1 MWHLWAHIG
10 SDGRTILGPELRA
23 DAIAYGFAELC
34 ADAVAYVFADPRA
47 DVAPEL
53 SADESPDLSADEQAD
68 GSSVARADD
77 AADVGAVAC
86 AHDGAHAEAV
96 ARADPVVDADHDAD
110 HGADEGPDD
119 HPDDRADVAA
129 VGSAVARA
137 VEGPDGRSDGAG
149 PDTCADEGPDE
160 RADGSTH
167 PRAVAEAD
175 QHALPDAAA
184 VARAEHTSADA
195 RALGVPDARAHAAPG
210 GGTRGRRRRQ
220 ERSPR
225 PRRVRRSMESRNGG
239 YHNDGYHYRDDC
251 ERCAG
256 TVRIRTDDRFR
267 GRDDAPLLHYAKSM
281 LHRDQ
286 DLCVE
291 KDGPRRLAAQG
302 LPQVLRGGIG
312 KGQTG
317 AEART
322 RPDVLLQE
330 KVEPFLPVS

>member
-23 DAIAYGFAELC
+23 DAIAYGFAELR

-47 DVAPEL
+47 DVVPEL
-53 SADESPDLSADEQAD
+53 RADESPDLSADELAD
-68 GSSVARADD
+68 GSSVARADARAYD
-77 AADVGAVAC
+77 DSTVAGADVAAVAGADYAADVGAVAC

-96 ARADPVVDADHDAD
+96 ARADP
-110 HGADEGPDD
+110 G
-119 HPDDRADVAA
+119 
-129 VGSAVARA
+129 
-137 VEGPDGRSDGAG
+137 
-149 PDTCADEGPDE
+149 ADEGPDE

-195 RALGVPDARAHAAPG
+195 RALGVPDASAHAAPG

-256 TVRIRTDDRFR
+256 TVRIRTDNRFR

-281 LHRDQ
+281 LHWDQ
-286 DLCVE
+286 DLCVG
-291 KDGPRRLAAQG
+291 KDCSRRLAAQG

>member
-1 MWHLWAHIG
+1 MWHLWAHVG
-10 SDGRTILGPELRA
+10 SDGRAILGPELRA
-23 DAIAYGFAELC
+23 DAIAYGFAELR

-47 DVAPEL
+47 DGAPEL
-53 SADESPDLSADEQAD
+53 RADESPDLSADELAD

-96 ARADPVVDADHDAD
+96 ARADP
-110 HGADEGPDD
+110 G
-119 HPDDRADVAA
+119 
-129 VGSAVARA
+129 
-137 VEGPDGRSDGAG
+137 
-149 PDTCADEGPDE
+149 ADEGPDE

-195 RALGVPDARAHAAPG
+195 RALGVPDASAHAAPG

-302 LPQVLRGGIG
+302 LPQVLRGSFREGE
-312 KGQTG
+312 TG

-322 RPDVLLQE
+322 RPDLLLQTE
-330 KVEPFLPVS
+330 VEPSPIFPVS

>member
-1 MWHLWAHIG
+1 MRPGADACTDADADVISHACPDRVGGADARTKSLADAG
-10 SDGRTILGPELRA
+10 AYVVTELCAESSAEFRTIAVSYVFAELSSDVGPELR
-23 DAIAYGFAELC
+23 

-47 DVAPEL
+47 DGAPEL
-53 SADESPDLSADEQAD
+53 RADESPDLRADELAD
-68 GSSVARADD
+68 GSSVARAVD

-195 RALGVPDARAHAAPG
+195 RALGVPDRG
-210 GGTRGRRRRQ
+210 VGRRRSGRALLPRRRR
-220 ERSPR
+220 ERCVHGLPGR
-225 PRRVRRSMESRNGG
+225 RRGLLRVARRVR
-239 YHNDGYHYRDDC
+239 
-251 ERCAG
+251 
-256 TVRIRTDDRFR
+256 VPRFR
-267 GRDDAPLLHYAKSM
+267 R
-281 LHRDQ
+281 
-286 DLCVE
+286 
-291 KDGPRRLAAQG
+291 
-302 LPQVLRGGIG
+302 
-312 KGQTG
+312 
-317 AEART
+317 EAR
-322 RPDVLLQE
+322 V
-330 KVEPFLPVS
+330 

>member
-23 DAIAYGFAELC
+23 DAIAY
-34 ADAVAYVFADPRA
+34 VFADPRA

-53 SADESPDLSADEQAD
+53 RADESPDLSADELAD

-96 ARADPVVDADHDAD
+96 ARADP
-110 HGADEGPDD
+110 G
-119 HPDDRADVAA
+119 
-129 VGSAVARA
+129 
-137 VEGPDGRSDGAG
+137 
-149 PDTCADEGPDE
+149 ADEGPDE

-210 GGTRGRRRRQ
+210 GGTRGRRRQPRP
-220 ERSPR
+220 PR

-239 YHNDGYHYRDDC
+239 YHNDRYHYRDDC

-286 DLCVE
+286 DLRFEDDC
-291 KDGPRRLAAQG
+291 PRRLAAQG

-322 RPDVLLQE
+322 RPHLLLQE

>member
-23 DAIAYGFAELC
+23 DAIAYGFAELR

-53 SADESPDLSADEQAD
+53 RADESPDLSADELAD

-96 ARADPVVDADHDAD
+96 ARADP
-110 HGADEGPDD
+110 G
-119 HPDDRADVAA
+119 
-129 VGSAVARA
+129 
-137 VEGPDGRSDGAG
+137 
-149 PDTCADEGPDE
+149 ADEGPDE
-160 RADGSTH
+160 RADRSTH

-195 RALGVPDARAHAAPG
+195 RALGVPDASAHAAPG
-210 GGTRGRRRRQ
+210 GGTRGRRRQPRP
-220 ERSPR
+220 PR

-256 TVRIRTDDRFR
+256 TVRIRTDDRLR

-322 RPDVLLQE
+322 RPHLLLQE

>member
-1 MWHLWAHIG
+1 MWHLWAHVG
-10 SDGRTILGPELRA
+10 SDGRAILGPELRA
-23 DAIAYGFAELC
+23 DAIAYGFAELR
-34 ADAVAYVFADPRA
+34 ADAVAYAFADPRA

-53 SADESPDLSADEQAD
+53 RADESPDLSADELAD

-96 ARADPVVDADHDAD
+96 ARADP
-110 HGADEGPDD
+110 G
-119 HPDDRADVAA
+119 
-129 VGSAVARA
+129 
-137 VEGPDGRSDGAG
+137 
-149 PDTCADEGPDE
+149 ADEGPDE

-195 RALGVPDARAHAAPG
+195 RALDVPDARAHAAPG

-267 GRDDAPLLHYAKSM
+267 GRDDALLLHYAKSM

-291 KDGPRRLAAQG
+291 KDGPRRVAAQG

-322 RPDVLLQE
+322 RSHLLLQE
-330 KVEPFLPVS
+330 KVKPFLPVS

>member
-23 DAIAYGFAELC
+23 DAIAYGFAELR

-47 DVAPEL
+47 DGAPEL
-53 SADESPDLSADEQAD
+53 RADESPDLSADEQAD

-96 ARADPVVDADHDAD
+96 ARADP
-110 HGADEGPDD
+110 G
-119 HPDDRADVAA
+119 
-129 VGSAVARA
+129 
-137 VEGPDGRSDGAG
+137 
-149 PDTCADEGPDE
+149 ADEGPDE

-195 RALGVPDARAHAAPG
+195 RAFGEPDARAHAAPG

-291 KDGPRRLAAQG
+291 KDGPRRDAAQG
-302 LPQVLRGGIG
+302 LPQVLRGSFREGEI
-312 KGQTG
+312 G

-322 RPDVLLQE
+322 RPDLLLQE

>member
-96 ARADPVVDADHDAD
+96 ACADP
-110 HGADEGPDD
+110 G
-119 HPDDRADVAA
+119 
-129 VGSAVARA
+129 
-137 VEGPDGRSDGAG
+137 
-149 PDTCADEGPDE
+149 ADEGPDE

-175 QHALPDAAA
+175 QHALPDTAA

-195 RALGVPDARAHAAPG
+195 RAFGVPDASAHAAP

-291 KDGPRRLAAQG
+291 KDGPRRVAAQG

-322 RPDVLLQE
+322 RPHLLLQE

>member
-23 DAIAYGFAELC
+23 DAIAFGFAELC

-53 SADESPDLSADEQAD
+53 SANESPDLSADELAD

-195 RALGVPDARAHAAPG
+195 RAHAAPG

-220 ERSPR
+220 PRPPR

>member
-53 SADESPDLSADEQAD
+53 SADESPDLSADELAD

-96 ARADPVVDADHDAD
+96 ARADP
-110 HGADEGPDD
+110 G
-119 HPDDRADVAA
+119 
-129 VGSAVARA
+129 
-137 VEGPDGRSDGAG
+137 
-149 PDTCADEGPDE
+149 ADEGPDE

-167 PRAVAEAD
+167 PRADERADESAHPRAVAEAD
-175 QHALPDAAA
+175 QHALPDTAA

-195 RALGVPDARAHAAPG
+195 RALGVPDASAHAAPG

-220 ERSPR
+220 PRPPR

>member
-1 MWHLWAHIG
+1 MWHLWAHVG
-10 SDGRTILGPELRA
+10 SDGRAILGPELRA
-23 DAIAYGFAELC
+23 DAIAYGFAELR

-47 DVAPEL
+47 DGAPEL
-53 SADESPDLSADEQAD
+53 RADESPDLSADELAD

-96 ARADPVVDADHDAD
+96 ARADP
-110 HGADEGPDD
+110 G
-119 HPDDRADVAA
+119 
-129 VGSAVARA
+129 
-137 VEGPDGRSDGAG
+137 
-149 PDTCADEGPDE
+149 ADEGPDE

-195 RALGVPDARAHAAPG
+195 RALGVPDASAHAAPG

-256 TVRIRTDDRFR
+256 TVRIRTDNRFR

-322 RPDVLLQE
+322 RPHLLLQE

>member
-1 MWHLWAHIG
+1 MWHLWAHVG
-10 SDGRTILGPELRA
+10 SDGRAILGPELRA
-23 DAIAYGFAELC
+23 DAVAYVFAELR

-47 DVAPEL
+47 DGAPEL
-53 SADESPDLSADEQAD
+53 RADESPDLSADELAD

-96 ARADPVVDADHDAD
+96 ARADP
-110 HGADEGPDD
+110 G
-119 HPDDRADVAA
+119 
-129 VGSAVARA
+129 
-137 VEGPDGRSDGAG
+137 
-149 PDTCADEGPDE
+149 ADEGPDE

-195 RALGVPDARAHAAPG
+195 RALGVPDASAHAAPG

-239 YHNDGYHYRDDC
+239 YHNDGSHYRDDC

-256 TVRIRTDDRFR
+256 TVRIRTDNRFR

-286 DLCVE
+286 DIRFEDDCPCRV
-291 KDGPRRLAAQG
+291 AAQG

-322 RPDVLLQE
+322 RPHLLLQE

>member
-1 MWHLWAHIG
+1 MWHLWAHVG
-10 SDGRTILGPELRA
+10 SDGRAILGPELRA
-23 DAIAYGFAELC
+23 DAIAYGFAELR

-47 DVAPEL
+47 DGAPEL
-53 SADESPDLSADEQAD
+53 RADESPDLSADEQAD

-96 ARADPVVDADHDAD
+96 ARADP
-110 HGADEGPDD
+110 G
-119 HPDDRADVAA
+119 
-129 VGSAVARA
+129 
-137 VEGPDGRSDGAG
+137 
-149 PDTCADEGPDE
+149 ADEGPDE

-195 RALGVPDARAHAAPG
+195 RTFGVPDARAHAAPG
-210 GGTRGRRRRQ
+210 GGTRERRRQ
-220 ERSPR
+220 PRPPR

-291 KDGPRRLAAQG
+291 KDGPRRLATQG

-322 RPDVLLQE
+322 RPHLLLQE

>member
-1 MWHLWAHIG
+1 MGLVVPGGFNTLRRHEHKYDVL
-10 SDGRTILGPELRA
+10 SDGRQLDAGDRDIFVWPGLPGGLPHLSPRDAWKSDGGTDVAAHILADERA
-23 DAIAYGFAELC
+23 DSCPDEGPDGL
-34 ADAVAYVFADPRA
+34 
-47 DVAPEL
+47 
-53 SADESPDLSADEQAD
+53 ADESAHPRAVAEADY
-68 GSSVARADD
+68 

-86 AHDGAHAEAV
+86 AHDSAHAEAV
-96 ARADPVVDADHDAD
+96 ARADP
-110 HGADEGPDD
+110 G
-119 HPDDRADVAA
+119 
-129 VGSAVARA
+129 
-137 VEGPDGRSDGAG
+137 
-149 PDTCADEGPDE
+149 ADEGPDE

-175 QHALPDAAA
+175 QHALPDTAA

-195 RALGVPDARAHAAPG
+195 RALGVPDASAHAAPG

-281 LHRDQ
+281 LHRGQ

-322 RPDVLLQE
+322 RPHLLLQE

>member
-53 SADESPDLSADEQAD
+53 SADESPDLSADELAD
-68 GSSVARADD
+68 DSSVARADD

-96 ARADPVVDADHDAD
+96 ARADP
-110 HGADEGPDD
+110 G
-119 HPDDRADVAA
+119 
-129 VGSAVARA
+129 
-137 VEGPDGRSDGAG
+137 
-149 PDTCADEGPDE
+149 ADEGPDE
-160 RADGSTH
+160 RADGSTHPRADERADESAH

-210 GGTRGRRRRQ
+210 GGTRERRRQ
-220 ERSPR
+220 PRPPR

-291 KDGPRRLAAQG
+291 DDCPRRVAAQG
-302 LPQVLRGGIG
+302 LPQVLRGSFRE
-312 KGQTG
+312 GQTCT
-317 AEART
+317 EARAG
-322 RPDVLLQE
+322 PDVLLQKE
-330 KVEPFLPVS
+330 VSDPCSPPPSP

>member
-23 DAIAYGFAELC
+23 DAIAYGFAELR

-47 DVAPEL
+47 DGAPEL
-53 SADESPDLSADEQAD
+53 RADESPDLSADEQAD

-96 ARADPVVDADHDAD
+96 ARADP
-110 HGADEGPDD
+110 G
-119 HPDDRADVAA
+119 
-129 VGSAVARA
+129 
-137 VEGPDGRSDGAG
+137 
-149 PDTCADEGPDE
+149 ADEGPDE

-281 LHRDQ
+281 LHRGQ

-302 LPQVLRGGIG
+302 LPQVLRGSFREGE
-312 KGQTG
+312 TG

-322 RPDVLLQE
+322 RPDLLLQE

>member
-1 MWHLWAHIG
+1 MWHLWAHVS

-23 DAIAYGFAELC
+23 DAIAYGFAELR

-53 SADESPDLSADEQAD
+53 RADESPDLSADELAD

-96 ARADPVVDADHDAD
+96 ARADP
-110 HGADEGPDD
+110 G
-119 HPDDRADVAA
+119 
-129 VGSAVARA
+129 
-137 VEGPDGRSDGAG
+137 
-149 PDTCADEGPDE
+149 ADEGPDE

-195 RALGVPDARAHAAPG
+195 RAHAAPR
-210 GGTRGRRRRQ
+210 GGTRERRRQ
-220 ERSPR
+220 PRPPR

>member
-1 MWHLWAHIG
+1 MWHLWAHVG
-10 SDGRTILGPELRA
+10 SDGRAILGPELRA
-23 DAIAYGFAELC
+23 DAIAYGFAELR

-47 DVAPEL
+47 DGAPEL
-53 SADESPDLSADEQAD
+53 RADESPDLSADELAD

-96 ARADPVVDADHDAD
+96 ARADP
-110 HGADEGPDD
+110 G
-119 HPDDRADVAA
+119 
-129 VGSAVARA
+129 
-137 VEGPDGRSDGAG
+137 
-149 PDTCADEGPDE
+149 ADEGPDE

-195 RALGVPDARAHAAPG
+195 RALGVPDASAHAAPG

-256 TVRIRTDDRFR
+256 TVRIRTDNRFR

-286 DLCVE
+286 DLCVG
-291 KDGPRRLAAQG
+291 KDCPRRLAAQG

-312 KGQTG
+312 KGQTCT
-317 AEART
+317 EART

>member
-23 DAIAYGFAELC
+23 DAIAY
-34 ADAVAYVFADPRA
+34 VFADPRA

-53 SADESPDLSADEQAD
+53 RADESPDLSADELAD

-96 ARADPVVDADHDAD
+96 ARADP
-110 HGADEGPDD
+110 G
-119 HPDDRADVAA
+119 
-129 VGSAVARA
+129 
-137 VEGPDGRSDGAG
+137 
-149 PDTCADEGPDE
+149 ADEGPDE

-175 QHALPDAAA
+175 QHALPDTAA

-195 RALGVPDARAHAAPG
+195 RALGVPDASAHAAPG

-291 KDGPRRLAAQG
+291 KDGPRRVAAQG

-322 RPDVLLQE
+322 RPHLLLQE

>member
-1 MWHLWAHIG
+1 MWHLWAHVG
-10 SDGRTILGPELRA
+10 SDGRAILGPELRA
-23 DAIAYGFAELC
+23 DAIAYGFAELR

-47 DVAPEL
+47 DGAPEL
-53 SADESPDLSADEQAD
+53 RADESPDLSADELAD

-96 ARADPVVDADHDAD
+96 ARADP
-110 HGADEGPDD
+110 G
-119 HPDDRADVAA
+119 
-129 VGSAVARA
+129 
-137 VEGPDGRSDGAG
+137 
-149 PDTCADEGPDE
+149 ADEGPDE

-195 RALGVPDARAHAAPG
+195 RALGVPDASAHAAPG

-322 RPDVLLQE
+322 RPHLLLQE

>member
-1 MWHLWAHIG
+1 MWHLWAHVG
-10 SDGRTILGPELRA
+10 SDGRAILGPELRA
-23 DAIAYGFAELC
+23 DAIAYGFAELR

-53 SADESPDLSADEQAD
+53 RADESPDLSADEQAD

-86 AHDGAHAEAV
+86 AHDSAHAE
-96 ARADPVVDADHDAD
+96 
-110 HGADEGPDD
+110 
-119 HPDDRADVAA
+119 
-129 VGSAVARA
+129 
-137 VEGPDGRSDGAG
+137 
-149 PDTCADEGPDE
+149 
-160 RADGSTH
+160 
-167 PRAVAEAD
+167 
-175 QHALPDAAA
+175 A

-195 RALGVPDARAHAAPG
+195 RAFGEPDASAHAAP

-256 TVRIRTDDRFR
+256 TVRIRTDDRLR

-281 LHRDQ
+281 LHWDQ
-286 DLCVE
+286 DLCVG
-291 KDGPRRLAAQG
+291 KDCSWRLAAQG

-322 RPDVLLQE
+322 RPHLLLQE

>member
-1 MWHLWAHIG
+1 MWHLWAHVG
-10 SDGRTILGPELRA
+10 SDGRAILGPELRA
-23 DAIAYGFAELC
+23 DAIAYGFAELR

-47 DVAPEL
+47 DGAPEL
-53 SADESPDLSADEQAD
+53 RADESPDLSADELAD

-96 ARADPVVDADHDAD
+96 ARADP
-110 HGADEGPDD
+110 G
-119 HPDDRADVAA
+119 
-129 VGSAVARA
+129 
-137 VEGPDGRSDGAG
+137 
-149 PDTCADEGPDE
+149 ADEGPDE

-195 RALGVPDARAHAAPG
+195 RALGVPDASAHAAPG
-210 GGTRGRRRRQ
+210 GGTRERRRQ
-220 ERSPR
+220 PRPPR

-322 RPDVLLQE
+322 RPHLLLQE

>member
-23 DAIAYGFAELC
+23 DAIAYGFAELR

-53 SADESPDLSADEQAD
+53 RADESPDLSADELAD

-96 ARADPVVDADHDAD
+96 ARADP
-110 HGADEGPDD
+110 G
-119 HPDDRADVAA
+119 
-129 VGSAVARA
+129 
-137 VEGPDGRSDGAG
+137 
-149 PDTCADEGPDE
+149 ADEGPDE

-210 GGTRGRRRRQ
+210 GGTRGRRRQPRP
-220 ERSPR
+220 PR

-322 RPDVLLQE
+322 RPHLLLQE

>member
-1 MWHLWAHIG
+1 MESALRRGERGPGRIGRVRHLWAHVG
-10 SDGRTILGPELRA
+10 SDGRAILGPELRA
-23 DAIAYGFAELC
+23 DAIAYGFAELR

-53 SADESPDLSADEQAD
+53 RADESPDLSADELAD

-86 AHDGAHAEAV
+86 AHDSAHAEAV
-96 ARADPVVDADHDAD
+96 ARADP
-110 HGADEGPDD
+110 G
-119 HPDDRADVAA
+119 
-129 VGSAVARA
+129 
-137 VEGPDGRSDGAG
+137 
-149 PDTCADEGPDE
+149 ADEGPDE

-167 PRAVAEAD
+167 PRADERADESAHPRAVAEAD
-175 QHALPDAAA
+175 QHALPDTAA

-210 GGTRGRRRRQ
+210 GGTRERRRQ
-220 ERSPR
+220 PRPPR

-322 RPDVLLQE
+322 RPHLLLQE

>member
-23 DAIAYGFAELC
+23 DAIAYGFAELR

-53 SADESPDLSADEQAD
+53 SADESPDLSADELAD

-96 ARADPVVDADHDAD
+96 ARADP
-110 HGADEGPDD
+110 G
-119 HPDDRADVAA
+119 
-129 VGSAVARA
+129 
-137 VEGPDGRSDGAG
+137 
-149 PDTCADEGPDE
+149 ADEGPDE

-195 RALGVPDARAHAAPG
+195 RAFGEPDARAHAAPG

-286 DLCVE
+286 DIRFEDDC
-291 KDGPRRLAAQG
+291 PRRVAAQG

-322 RPDVLLQE
+322 RPHLLLQE

>member
-23 DAIAYGFAELC
+23 DAIAYGFAELR

-53 SADESPDLSADEQAD
+53 RADESPDLSADELAD

-96 ARADPVVDADHDAD
+96 ARADP
-110 HGADEGPDD
+110 G
-119 HPDDRADVAA
+119 
-129 VGSAVARA
+129 
-137 VEGPDGRSDGAG
+137 
-149 PDTCADEGPDE
+149 ADEGPDE

-195 RALGVPDARAHAAPG
+195 RAFGVPDARAHAAPG

-302 LPQVLRGGIG
+302 LPQVLRGSFREGE
-312 KGQTG
+312 TG

-322 RPDVLLQE
+322 RPDLLLQTE
-330 KVEPFLPVS
+330 VEPSPIIPVS

>member
-23 DAIAYGFAELC
+23 DAIAYGFAELR

-47 DVAPEL
+47 DGAPEL
-53 SADESPDLSADEQAD
+53 RADESPDLSADELAD

-96 ARADPVVDADHDAD
+96 ARADP
-110 HGADEGPDD
+110 G
-119 HPDDRADVAA
+119 
-129 VGSAVARA
+129 
-137 VEGPDGRSDGAG
+137 
-149 PDTCADEGPDE
+149 ADEGPDE
-160 RADGSTH
+160 RADGSTHPSADERADESAH

-195 RALGVPDARAHAAPG
+195 RALGVPDASAHAAPG

-220 ERSPR
+220 PRPPR

-239 YHNDGYHYRDDC
+239 YHDDGHHHRDDC

-256 TVRIRTDDRFR
+256 TVRIRTDDRLR

-286 DLCVE
+286 DLCVG

-317 AEART
+317 AEARA
-322 RPDVLLQE
+322 RPDLLLQTE
-330 KVEPFLPVS
+330 VEPSPIIPVS

>member
-23 DAIAYGFAELC
+23 DAIAYGFAELR

-47 DVAPEL
+47 DGAPEL
-53 SADESPDLSADEQAD
+53 RADESPDLSADELAD

-96 ARADPVVDADHDAD
+96 ARADP
-110 HGADEGPDD
+110 G
-119 HPDDRADVAA
+119 
-129 VGSAVARA
+129 
-137 VEGPDGRSDGAG
+137 
-149 PDTCADEGPDE
+149 ADEGPDE

-195 RALGVPDARAHAAPG
+195 RALGVPDASAHAAPG
-210 GGTRGRRRRQ
+210 GGTRGRRRQ

-239 YHNDGYHYRDDC
+239 YHNDWYHYRDDC

-317 AEART
+317 AEARA
-322 RPDVLLQE
+322 RPDLLLQTE
-330 KVEPFLPVS
+330 VEPSPIIPVS

>member
-1 MWHLWAHIG
+1 MSAPNRVRRERA
-10 SDGRTILGPELRA
+10 DRVARADAVAYVFTELRA
-23 DAIAYGFAELC
+23 DRVGWSDIRAERLPDSVAFFYADPLANAIAYVFAELR

-47 DVAPEL
+47 DGAPEL
-53 SADESPDLSADEQAD
+53 RADESPDLSADELAD

-96 ARADPVVDADHDAD
+96 ARADP
-110 HGADEGPDD
+110 G
-119 HPDDRADVAA
+119 
-129 VGSAVARA
+129 
-137 VEGPDGRSDGAG
+137 
-149 PDTCADEGPDE
+149 ADEGPDE

-195 RALGVPDARAHAAPG
+195 RALGVPDASAHAAPG

-286 DLCVE
+286 DLRFEDDC
-291 KDGPRRLAAQG
+291 PRRVAAQG
-302 LPQVLRGGIG
+302 LPQVLRGSFREGE
-312 KGQTG
+312 TG

-322 RPDVLLQE
+322 RPDLLLQTE
-330 KVEPFLPVS
+330 VEPSPIFPVS

>member
-1 MWHLWAHIG
+1 MWHLWAHVG

-23 DAIAYGFAELC
+23 DAVAYVFAELR

-53 SADESPDLSADEQAD
+53 RADESPDLSADELAD

-96 ARADPVVDADHDAD
+96 ARADP
-110 HGADEGPDD
+110 G
-119 HPDDRADVAA
+119 
-129 VGSAVARA
+129 
-137 VEGPDGRSDGAG
+137 
-149 PDTCADEGPDE
+149 ADEGPDE

-167 PRAVAEAD
+167 PRADERADESAHPRAVAEAD
-175 QHALPDAAA
+175 QHALPDTAA

-195 RALGVPDARAHAAPG
+195 RALGVPDASAHAAPG
-210 GGTRGRRRRQ
+210 GGTRGRRRQPRP
-220 ERSPR
+220 PR

-239 YHNDGYHYRDDC
+239 YHNDRYHYRDDC

-286 DLCVE
+286 DLRFEDDC
-291 KDGPRRLAAQG
+291 PRRLAAQG

>member
-23 DAIAYGFAELC
+23 DAIAYGFAELR

-53 SADESPDLSADEQAD
+53 SADESPDLSADELAD

-96 ARADPVVDADHDAD
+96 ARADP
-110 HGADEGPDD
+110 G
-119 HPDDRADVAA
+119 
-129 VGSAVARA
+129 
-137 VEGPDGRSDGAG
+137 
-149 PDTCADEGPDE
+149 ADEGPDE

-195 RALGVPDARAHAAPG
+195 RAFGVPDASAHAAP
-210 GGTRGRRRRQ
+210 GGTRGRRRQPRP
-220 ERSPR
+220 PR

-286 DLCVE
+286 DIRFEDDC
-291 KDGPRRLAAQG
+291 PRHVAAQG

-322 RPDVLLQE
+322 RPHLLLQE

>member
-1 MWHLWAHIG
+1 MWHLWAHVG
-10 SDGRTILGPELRA
+10 SDGRAILGPELRA
-23 DAIAYGFAELC
+23 DAIAYGFAELR

-47 DVAPEL
+47 DGAPEL
-53 SADESPDLSADEQAD
+53 RADESPDLSADEQAD

-96 ARADPVVDADHDAD
+96 ARADP
-110 HGADEGPDD
+110 G
-119 HPDDRADVAA
+119 
-129 VGSAVARA
+129 
-137 VEGPDGRSDGAG
+137 
-149 PDTCADEGPDE
+149 ADEGPDE

-195 RALGVPDARAHAAPG
+195 RAFGVPDARAHAAPG

-291 KDGPRRLAAQG
+291 KDGPRRLATQG

-322 RPDVLLQE
+322 RPHLLLQE

>member
-23 DAIAYGFAELC
+23 DAIAYGFAELR

-53 SADESPDLSADEQAD
+53 SADESPDLSADELAD

-96 ARADPVVDADHDAD
+96 ARADP
-110 HGADEGPDD
+110 G
-119 HPDDRADVAA
+119 
-129 VGSAVARA
+129 
-137 VEGPDGRSDGAG
+137 
-149 PDTCADEGPDE
+149 ADEGPDE
-160 RADGSTH
+160 RADGSTHPRADERADESAH

-195 RALGVPDARAHAAPG
+195 RALGVPDASAHAAPG
-210 GGTRGRRRRQ
+210 GGTRGRRRQPRP
-220 ERSPR
+220 PR

-256 TVRIRTDDRFR
+256 TVRIRTDDRLR

-322 RPDVLLQE
+322 RPHLLLQE

>member
-23 DAIAYGFAELC
+23 DAIAY
-34 ADAVAYVFADPRA
+34 VFADPRA

-53 SADESPDLSADEQAD
+53 RADESPDLSADELAD

-96 ARADPVVDADHDAD
+96 ARADP
-110 HGADEGPDD
+110 G
-119 HPDDRADVAA
+119 
-129 VGSAVARA
+129 
-137 VEGPDGRSDGAG
+137 
-149 PDTCADEGPDE
+149 ADEGPDE

-195 RALGVPDARAHAAPG
+195 RAHAAPG
-210 GGTRGRRRRQ
+210 GGTRERRRQ
-220 ERSPR
+220 PRPPR

-256 TVRIRTDDRFR
+256 TVRIRTDDRLR

-322 RPDVLLQE
+322 RPHLLLQE